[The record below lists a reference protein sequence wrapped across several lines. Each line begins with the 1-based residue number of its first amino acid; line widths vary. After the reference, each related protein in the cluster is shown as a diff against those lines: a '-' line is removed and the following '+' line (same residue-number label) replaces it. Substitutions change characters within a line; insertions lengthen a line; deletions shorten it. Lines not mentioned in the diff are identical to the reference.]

1 LFGLVDLYKNNNIMQ
16 RAHPPGEFSHYYKT
30 RYIRD
35 DCLNK
40 VIFFNNNILFM
51 SGFLICL
58 DI

>member
-1 LFGLVDLYKNNNIMQ
+1 MQ